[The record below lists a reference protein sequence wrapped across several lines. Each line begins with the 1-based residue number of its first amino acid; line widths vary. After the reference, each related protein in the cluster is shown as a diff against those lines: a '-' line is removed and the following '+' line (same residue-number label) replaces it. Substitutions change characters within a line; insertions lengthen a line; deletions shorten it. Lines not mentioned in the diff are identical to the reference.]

1 MKKEQ
6 FKNLVKSVQMLMES
20 ERRRNNYF
28 GYGGEEFAN
37 FETAAEAGKGADP
50 EGYDDPAGVK
60 SGLFKGS
67 TPVAP
72 HGNASTSMGAHPSM
86 VPKIQANP
94 SMVPK
99 IQAREFGASGKQL
112 SLASYMPHRD
122 MKYNPYPYLNDPVI
136 RDNLHELPPEVHSE
150 VLKMAKNV
158 LVREPESIRNLGRF
172 LVQNGVDPA
181 HPHVR
186 GLFANA
192 DFHEDQNRW
201 DY

>member
-1 MKKEQ
+1 MQREQ
-6 FKNLVKSVQMLMES
+6 FKNLVKSVKMLMES

-28 GYGGEEFAN
+28 GYGG
-37 FETAAEAGKGADP
+37 AEYATFPTEAEVPSG
-50 EGYDDPAGVK
+50 EIDDPAAVQ

-72 HGNASTSMGAHPSM
+72 HSNASTSMGAH
-86 VPKIQANP
+86 P

-122 MKYNPYPYLNDPVI
+122 MTYNPYRYLNDPVI

-192 DFHEDQNRW
+192 DFHEEQNRW

>member
-1 MKKEQ
+1 MQREQ
-6 FKNLVKSVQMLMES
+6 FKNLVKSVQVLLEG
-20 ERRRNNYF
+20 RRND
-28 GYGGEEFAN
+28 EEEYAN
-37 FETAAEAGKGADP
+37 FPTAAEMGRDP
-50 EGYDDPAGVK
+50 MGIDDPAAVQ

-86 VPKIQANP
+86 VPKIQA
-94 SMVPK
+94 K
-99 IQAREFGASGKQL
+99 EFGASGKQL

-192 DFHEDQNRW
+192 DFHEEQNRW

>member
-1 MKKEQ
+1 MQREQ
-6 FKNLVKSVQMLMES
+6 FKNLVKSVKMLMES

-37 FETAAEAGKGADP
+37 FRTAAEMGKGADP
-50 EGYDDPAGVK
+50 MGIDDPAGVE

-86 VPKIQANP
+86 VPKIQA
-94 SMVPK
+94 K
-99 IQAREFGASGKQL
+99 EFGASGKQL

-192 DFHEDQNRW
+192 DFHEEHNK
-201 DY
+201 YSY

>member
-1 MKKEQ
+1 MQREQ
-6 FKNLVKSVQMLMES
+6 FKNLVKSVQVLLEGRYEDE
-20 ERRRNNYF
+20 ERY
-28 GYGGEEFAN
+28 AN
-37 FETAAEAGKGADP
+37 FPTAAEMGRDP
-50 EGYDDPAGVK
+50 MGYDDPAGVQ

-72 HGNASTSMGAHPSM
+72 HSNVSTSMGAHPSM
-86 VPKIQANP
+86 VPTIQA
-94 SMVPK
+94 K
-99 IQAREFGASGKQL
+99 QFGASGKQL

-186 GLFANA
+186 GLFNNA
-192 DFHEDQNRW
+192 DFHEEHNK
-201 DY
+201 YSY

>member
-1 MKKEQ
+1 MQREQ

-20 ERRRNNYF
+20 ERRRNDYF
-28 GYGGEEFAN
+28 GYGGEPYAN
-37 FETAAEAGKGADP
+37 LPTEAEVPSGGI
-50 EGYDDPAGVK
+50 DDPAAVQ
-60 SGLFKGS
+60 SGLVRGS

-72 HGNASTSMGAHPSM
+72 HSNVSTSMGAHPSM
-86 VPKIQANP
+86 VPKIQA
-94 SMVPK
+94 K
-99 IQAREFGASGKQL
+99 EFGASGKQL

-172 LVQNGVDPA
+172 LVENGVDPA

-192 DFHEDQNRW
+192 DFHEEHNK
-201 DY
+201 YSY

>member
-1 MKKEQ
+1 MQREQ
-6 FKNLVKSVQMLMES
+6 FKNLVKSVQVLLEG
-20 ERRRNNYF
+20 RRND
-28 GYGGEEFAN
+28 EEEYAN
-37 FETAAEAGKGADP
+37 FPTAAEMGRDP
-50 EGYDDPAGVK
+50 MGIDDPAAVQ

-72 HGNASTSMGAHPSM
+72 HSNASTSMGAH
-86 VPKIQANP
+86 P

-122 MKYNPYPYLNDPVI
+122 GKYHPYPYLNDPVI